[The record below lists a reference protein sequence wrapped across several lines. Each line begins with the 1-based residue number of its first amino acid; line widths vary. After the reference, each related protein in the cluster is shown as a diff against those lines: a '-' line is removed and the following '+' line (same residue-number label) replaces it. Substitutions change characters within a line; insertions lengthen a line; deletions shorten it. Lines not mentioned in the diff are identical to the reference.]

1 MGIEQITLLLFA
13 ALFFFLIIGTP
24 VAFALGGVAIV
35 FTYFLWGTQGL
46 ANVPLVLYSQ
56 MSPSLLAIPLF
67 LLMANVLQ
75 RSGIADELYE
85 AIYRW
90 SGGLPGGLA
99 IGTVAICT
107 IFAAMSGVS
116 GAATIAMGLVAIP
129 SMLKRG
135 YSKQLAIGSV
145 AAGGVLGI
153 VIPPSVIMIIYA
165 TLVRVSVGQLFF
177 SGILPGVMIAV
188 MHMIYIGI
196 RSGFSKSYG
205 PPLPAEER
213 FSWKEKIVS
222 LKMLILPILLI
233 FSVLGAIYGG
243 VATPTEAAGVGAF
256 GAIICAIVNR
266 KFNLKLVNESVRSTL
281 SIVCMIMWIV
291 GSAAI
296 FNSVYVAVGGRDLI
310 TSFVTGLDVSPY
322 MILIFMSLTLFF
334 LGMIMDDYAVVM
346 LAAPI
351 YSPLIVALGFNPVW
365 FGCLFILNMQMAY
378 LTPPFG
384 FVLFYLKGIVPK
396 GVTMGDIYLA
406 VIPFIIIQALGVA
419 LVIIFPQIA
428 LYLPSLL

>member
-35 FTYFLWGTQGL
+35 FTYFLWGPQGL